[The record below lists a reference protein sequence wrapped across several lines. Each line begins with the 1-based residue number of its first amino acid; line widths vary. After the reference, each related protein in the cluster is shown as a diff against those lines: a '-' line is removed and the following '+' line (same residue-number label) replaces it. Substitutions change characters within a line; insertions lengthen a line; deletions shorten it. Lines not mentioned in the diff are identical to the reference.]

1 MKHEILSH
9 ISEKNIHE
17 LFLKTLYNIYKQNK
31 DIYKSI
37 EYI

>member
-9 ISEKNIHE
+9 ISKKNIHE
-17 LFLKTLYNIYKQNK
+17 LFFKTLYNIYKQNK

-37 EYI
+37 AYI